1 MPRPPAQ
8 PRPGALFDSIR
19 EACRLRHYSIR
30 TEQQYVH
37 WAKRFIL
44 YHGKRHPS
52 ELGATAIESFLSDL
66 ALRKQVAASTQ
77 NQALSAIVFLYR
89 EVLRHDPGWI
99 EGMVRAK
106 QPQKLPVVL
115 SEAEVQRLLARLQG
129 VKWIMAALL
138 YGSGLRLMECLRLRI
153 KDVDLDMRQILVR
166 EGKGGKDRRTVLPE
180 RVIPALEAHI
190 AQVRLLHRS
199 DLASGFGAVYLPH
212 ALARKYPNAARE
224 WAWQY
229 LFPAA
234 HRSVDPRTGA
244 ERRHHVDETVLQR
257 AVKQAVREACI
268 EKPASCHSL
277 RHSFATHLLQ
287 AGYDIRTIQELLG
300 HEQLSTTMIYTHVL
314 NRGGRGVLSPFD
326 TARS

>member
-1 MPRPPAQ
+1 MGP
-8 PRPGALFDSIR
+8 
-19 EACRLRHYSIR
+19 
-30 TEQQYVH
+30 
-37 WAKRFIL
+37 
-44 YHGKRHPS
+44 
-52 ELGATAIESFLSDL
+52 TAIESFLSDL
-66 ALRKQVAASTQ
+66 AVRRQVAASTQ

-89 EVLRHDPGWI
+89 EVLRDDPGWI
-99 EGMVRAK
+99 EGIVRAK

-153 KDVDLDMRQILVR
+153 KDVDLEMRQIMVS

-180 RVIPALEAHI
+180 RVIPALDAHI
-190 AQVRLLHRS
+190 AQVRLLHQS
-199 DLASGFGAVYLPH
+199 DLASGFGSAYLPH

-234 HRSVDPRTGA
+234 HRSIDPRSGA
-244 ERRHHVDETVLQR
+244 ERRHHIDETVLQR
-257 AVKQAVREACI
+257 AVKQAVRDAGI
-268 EKPASCHSL
+268 DKPASCHSL

-326 TARS
+326 TARP